1 MAIEL
6 SVEVAGLDAVA
17 RRLETLP
24 KGTLRGAEIGLQKA
38 AVILLQ
44 ATYKNFTGGS
54 PGSSDP
60 NKITGRSGTMR
71 GALNRTGIEKGP
83 DSVQVRVGY
92 REGKVDQYVKV
103 HEADGPTTMK
113 PRRNPSGVLAIP
125 LPSIMTGA
133 GVPRFQSP
141 RQLKGG
147 HWFVNPK
154 SGKLLFTHPS
164 TGIAFVGKK
173 SVTVKPRRPLMKAM
187 ESTRAARSK
196 VIKMEMERAIQAARG

>member
-92 REGKVDQYVKV
+92 REGPVSQYVKV
-103 HEADGPTTMK
+103 HEADRPTTMK
-113 PRRNPSGVLAIP
+113 PRRGKVLAIP
-125 LPSIMTGA
+125 LPSIMKGS
-133 GVPRFQSP
+133 GEPRFQSP